1 MEQQIT
7 CKIRETILEYRIV
20 RYHRI
25 NLGSRADE
33 KKETIVCYYLE
44 GHMGLADV
52 LDPDRA
58 PDLLPRFIFTSQ
70 D

>member
-1 MEQQIT
+1 MEQQII
-7 CKIRETILEYRIV
+7 CKICETILEYRTV

-33 KKETIVCYYLE
+33 KKRRLFVTNLE